1 VNEVTDGGADGD
13 RDGRCARCAE
23 REAELEELRAQV
35 ARLRSENAALL
46 QAAINRD
53 YERPPHY

>member
-1 VNEVTDGGADGD
+1 MTDAPAGTE
-13 RDGRCARCAE
+13 RCGRCEELA
-23 REAELEELRAQV
+23 AELEDLRGQI